1 MNPRNRPTTTRTATT
16 RPFLRRGLG
25 AAGAAVAVAF
35 VGTAGLGAGEAQ
47 AAGVS
52 AGVTYLAHP
61 SPPESVPATH
71 PANLPP
77 ASSLAVRYRF
87 ENGELRQL

>member
-1 MNPRNRPTTTRTATT
+1 MNRNPHRSIARTA
-16 RPFLRRGLG
+16 LRRGLG

-35 VGTAGLGAGEAQ
+35 VGAAGVGASEAQ

-61 SPPESVPATH
+61 TPLDPVPATH
-71 PANLPP
+71 PANLQP
-77 ASSLAVRYRF
+77 ATTAALRYSF
-87 ENGELRQL
+87 ENGELRSL